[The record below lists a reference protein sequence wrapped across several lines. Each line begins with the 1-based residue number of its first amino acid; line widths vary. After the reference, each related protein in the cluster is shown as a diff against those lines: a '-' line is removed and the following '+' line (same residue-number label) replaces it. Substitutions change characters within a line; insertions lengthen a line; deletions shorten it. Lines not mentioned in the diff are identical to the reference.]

1 MKGKITFIQILLF
14 CVCIVCVYLYID
26 EHRDKSNDKTR
37 IEAIQ
42 TEVTPTPQNDDTES
56 DSEQY
61 RINRVKD
68 LYTRNNDTVGW
79 VRIKDT
85 AIDYPVLQNTQSN
98 AYYLHRDF
106 DRQHSSSGI
115 PFMDYQCK
123 SDATSDNTII
133 YGHNMRNGTMFHDLL
148 KYADN
153 AFYESHKIITFDTS
167 SSVGEY
173 EIFSVMRTKVG
184 SKNEFK
190 YYDFVEAKS
199 PGEFDVFIRTCKENS
214 IHASDITPQYG
225 DKILSL
231 STCSYN
237 TDNERFVVFAKKIK

>member
-79 VRIKDT
+79 VGIKDT
-85 AIDYPVLQNTQSN
+85 AIDYPVLQSTQSN
-98 AYYLHRDF
+98 AY
-106 DRQHSSSGI
+106 
-115 PFMDYQCK
+115 
-123 SDATSDNTII
+123 
-133 YGHNMRNGTMFHDLL
+133 
-148 KYADN
+148 
-153 AFYESHKIITFDTS
+153 
-167 SSVGEY
+167 
-173 EIFSVMRTKVG
+173 
-184 SKNEFK
+184 
-190 YYDFVEAKS
+190 
-199 PGEFDVFIRTCKENS
+199 
-214 IHASDITPQYG
+214 
-225 DKILSL
+225 
-231 STCSYN
+231 
-237 TDNERFVVFAKKIK
+237 